1 MGGESSDSAM
11 ATAFTTAPIGVANNA
26 WYAMVIL
33 SRHDLSENSRD
44 TILRELCESVVCI
57 TTVMLLSSACSTA
70 NTVNQPKNGC
80 EHVVCFNYACKKR
93 TFFVGRKI
101 PNLQFCLQHSLEV
114 GHGKGLL
121 VCPLELSE
129 LSGVSSLFCSFTCR

>member
-11 ATAFTTAPIGVANNA
+11 ATTFTTAPIGVANNA
-26 WYAMVIL
+26 WFAMVIL
-33 SRHDLSENSRD
+33 LRHDLSENSRD

-70 NTVNQPKNGC
+70 NTVSMLF
-80 EHVVCFNYACKKR
+80 VLTMLVKKSIVS
-93 TFFVGRKI
+93 FFVGRKI